1 MVKSGYEFTCSQLIK
16 LNSQL
21 VNRGKPV
28 RATKAQERRE
38 RMISIAKEVFCEH
51 GYEGASM
58 SLIAARVGGSKGTL
72 YNYFPSKND
81 LLLATMLAAA
91 EDFQQAFAETID
103 ESQPLEQILSNFVK
117 QLLQLLYQDENT
129 AKLLR
134 VVISVGGSTD
144 VGRRFFEYIG
154 GGVWIQITQILT
166 RHIQTGELRQT
177 DAQLMT
183 TNLQGLC
190 DADMLRML
198 MGAMPPMSDKAIQQR
213 TQQIVTA
220 FLRTYGTAET

>member
-1 MVKSGYEFTCSQLIK
+1 M
-16 LNSQL
+16 
-21 VNRGKPV
+21 

-38 RMISIAKEVFCEH
+38 RMISIAKEVFCEY

-58 SLIAARVGGSKGTL
+58 SLIAARIGGSKGTL
-72 YNYFPSKND
+72 YNYFPSKNE
-81 LLLATMLAAA
+81 LLLATMLAGA

-103 ESQPLEQILSNFVK
+103 ETQPLEKILDNFVK

-129 AKLLR
+129 VKLLR
-134 VVISVGGSTD
+134 VVISVGGSSD

-154 GGVWIQITQILT
+154 EGVWVQITRILD
-166 RHIQTGELRQT
+166 RHIKAGELRQT

-198 MGAMPPMSDKAIQQR
+198 MGAMPPMTDKAIQQR
-213 TQQIVTA
+213 SQQIVNA
-220 FLRTYGTAET
+220 FLRTYGAIET

>member
-1 MVKSGYEFTCSQLIK
+1 
-16 LNSQL
+16 
-21 VNRGKPV
+21 
-28 RATKAQERRE
+28 
-38 RMISIAKEVFCEH
+38 MISIAKEVFCEY

-58 SLIAARVGGSKGTL
+58 SLIAARIGGSKGTL
-72 YNYFPSKND
+72 YNYFPTKNE
-81 LLLATMLAAA
+81 LLLATMLAGA

-103 ESQPLEQILSNFVK
+103 ETQPLEKILDNFVK

-129 AKLLR
+129 VKLLR
-134 VVISVGGSTD
+134 VVISVGGSSD

-154 GGVWIQITQILT
+154 EGVWVQITRILD
-166 RHIQTGELRQT
+166 RHIKAGELRQT

-198 MGAMPPMSDKAIQQR
+198 MGAMPPMTDKAIQQR
-213 TQQIVTA
+213 SQQIVNA
-220 FLRTYGTAET
+220 FLRTYGAIET